1 MGSILGD
8 RKMRKTAWILTT
20 VLFSTTAMAADFA
33 GTWKLNLE
41 KSKNQDPKVVSE
53 TLTIEPTGPNSY
65 RTTIDITLK
74 SGEKRHLE
82 RNRIYDGKEHPIQ
95 GTGTSPNQSEIC
107 ELNDRG
113 ERTIKMEQDGH
124 VVTEIKS
131 SISADGRTLTNTRSG
146 TSGLDIQ
153 VFDRQ

>member
-1 MGSILGD
+1 
-8 RKMRKTAWILTT
+8 MRKTAWILTAL
-20 VLFSTTAMAADFA
+20 LFGTTAMAADFA

-41 KSKNQDPKVVSE
+41 KSQNQDPKVASE
-53 TLTIEPTGPNSY
+53 TMTIEQTGPNSY
-65 RTTIDITLK
+65 RTTIDVTFK

-82 RNRIYDGKEHPIQ
+82 RNRIYDGKEHPAQ

-113 ERTIKMEQDGH
+113 ERTIKIEQDGH
-124 VVTEIKS
+124 VGAEIKS
-131 SISADGRTLTNTRSG
+131 SVSADGRTLTNTRSG
-146 TSGLDIQ
+146 ASGQDIQ